1 MSAGV
6 LNRHSSRLATACQA
20 GGMVTPSTLKRVFP
34 VVAKAGRETTLR
46 LPTGT
51 GLGVDRDR
59 GLAYSHTLLGR

>member
-1 MSAGV
+1 
-6 LNRHSSRLATACQA
+6 
-20 GGMVTPSTLKRVFP
+20 MVTPSTLKRVFP

-59 GLAYSHTLLGR
+59 GLAYCHTLLGR